1 MQKTEKIN
9 WLLILQG
16 WSMLLVVVGHAGL
29 NGLDMSTEPAFS
41 RIIREHIYSFH
52 MPLFMVISG
61 YLYYLTKVKRNTQYI
76 PLIRNKLYRLG
87 IPFLF
92 FTAATICVKPWFN
105 SLMGR
110 PAQFSLGEFIN
121 AILYPQNNP
130 LGEMWFIGTLFML
143 FVYSP
148 IFKFALKNIYTEIGL
163 LIIVLCCRLIPVRLG
178 IDLLCTD
185 IVLRYA
191 VWFYAGMLFCKYSI
205 QNRLDKFIWLPI
217 SVLLYGITY
226 YFYSQAY
233 SPVTSFIVTV
243 SGCLM
248 SFSLAIN
255 INKICPGCFG
265 SFRNYTY
272 QIYLM
277 GIFFQWLF
285 RVLYE
290 QYVFP
295 QYYLPCY
302 IINVLIGLYIPV
314 LIARIIQK
322 INCKYI
328 NPLFG
333 LSTK

>member
-29 NGLDMSTEPAFS
+29 NGLDLSTEPAFS

-61 YLYYLTKVKRNTQYI
+61 YLYYLTKVQRNTSYTS
-76 PLIRNKLYRLG
+76 LIRNKLHRLG

-110 PAQFSLGEFIN
+110 PAQFGLGEFIN

-143 FVYSP
+143 FLYSP

-163 LIIVLCCRLIPVRLG
+163 LVIVLCLRLIPIQLG
-178 IDLLCTD
+178 IELFCFD
-185 IVLRYA
+185 ITLQYA
-191 VWFYAGMLFCKYSI
+191 VWFYTGMLFCKYSVH
-205 QNRLDKFIWLPI
+205 NKLDKFIWLPLSI
-217 SVLLYGITY
+217 VLYGITY
-226 YFYSQAY
+226 YVYAQAY
-233 SPVTSFIVTV
+233 SPISSFLVTAA
-243 SGCLM
+243 GCLM

-255 INKICPGCFG
+255 INKIYPKCFS

-277 GIFFQWLF
+277 AIFFQWLF
-285 RVLYE
+285 RVVYE
-290 QYVFP
+290 HSLFP

-302 IINVLIGLYIPV
+302 ILNIWIGLYIPV
-314 LIARIIQK
+314 LIAVIIKK
-322 INCKYI
+322 INCKFI
-328 NPLFG
+328 SPLFG
-333 LSTK
+333 LSK